1 MIDAPAIAA
10 ATTVLRRLLRE
21 GMPRHDALLAQVDV
35 TSAPPDKMNANVD
48 RATLN
53 VFLYRVATPPTLRN
67 LAAGRTASPPT
78 GLTLQYLL
86 TAHGRVDQ
94 EAGDLSHR
102 VLGAAIRVLQSSAL
116 ITAGELEAMLPS
128 QGGLTMPHTMAV
140 LPVETSLDEMATIWA
155 MFHTGYRLSTVCEV
169 RVLSAAE
176 TGDPA
181 SEPDATDV
189 TSPDGFTRAVR
200 ELGLDPK
207 SADAMQ
213 RLRDGLN
220 APKPATGQ
228 RALFAGDNPQL
239 HSRAAQLLAKAGQ
252 RGLHRVDLAALSDQY
267 IGETEKNL
275 RRIFEEAENAQAILF
290 FDEADALFGK
300 RTEVRSAHDR
310 YANIDVSQLISQL
323 DAFSGLV
330 IIATVQPS
338 SLDPA
343 ILRRFRIAVEF
354 TPVSLG

>member
-10 ATTVLRRLLRE
+10 ATTILRRLLRE

-35 TSAPPDKMNANVD
+35 TSLPPDKMNANVD

-102 VLGAAIRVLQSSAL
+102 VLGAAIRVLQSSAI
-116 ITAGELEAMLPS
+116 ITAAELEAMLPS

-140 LPVETSLDEMATIWA
+140 LPVETTLDDMATIWS

-176 TGDPA
+176 TGEPVP
-181 SEPDATDV
+181 EPDATDL
-189 TSPDGFTRAVR
+189 SSHDGFARAVR
-200 ELGLDPK
+200 ELGLDPES
-207 SADAMQ
+207 SAAMQ
-213 RLRDGLN
+213 QLKEGLQS
-220 APKPATGQ
+220 AAEQ
-228 RALFAGDNPQL
+228 RALFVGDTPQL
-239 HSRAAQLLAKAGQ
+239 LLRAAQLLAKAGQ

-275 RRIFEEAENAQAILF
+275 RRLLEEADKAQAILF

-300 RTEVRSAHDR
+300 RTEVGDAHDR
-310 YANIDVSQLISQL
+310 YANIDVSRLISQL
-323 DAFSGLV
+323 DAFQGLA
-330 IIATVQPS
+330 IIATARPTT
-338 SLDPA
+338 LDPA
-343 ILRRFRIAVEF
+343 ILRRFRIAADF
-354 TPVSLG
+354 TPSSLA